1 MLSLLA
7 RLHNILDD
15 NSNREFNIDHMS
27 FWPTS
32 VTKYVSIP
40 DYLIEMNLDDFIIEL
55 LNLFI
60 FQPNELQYR
69 RCIRNI
75 EHHIETSTPISSATS
90 AMASN

>member
-40 DYLIEMNLDDFIIEL
+40 DYLIEMNLDNFTIEFFEFIY
-55 LNLFI
+55 FSV
-60 FQPNELQYR
+60 Q
-69 RCIRNI
+69 
-75 EHHIETSTPISSATS
+75 
-90 AMASN
+90 